1 MCHVSIKQM
10 RADYQCPSYT
20 VGSECSRFSYIV
32 SLLLYIAYRNC
43 LLSYIVGKGDEV
55 WEEAYVHYPDGKIL
69 TLPLVFSNFNGHYKL
84 DKSRTR

>member
-1 MCHVSIKQM
+1 VIISVLLILLDVSVQ
-10 RADYQCPSYT
+10 
-20 VGSECSRFSYIV
+20 GFSDIV

-55 WEEAYVHYPDGKIL
+55 WEEAYVHYPDDSKQYPGGTTL
-69 TLPLVFSNFNGHYKL
+69 TLSLVFSNFNGHYKL

>member
-1 MCHVSIKQM
+1 MIISVLPILLEVSAQ
-10 RADYQCPSYT
+10 
-20 VGSECSRFSYIV
+20 GFSDIV

-69 TLPLVFSNFNGHYKL
+69 AFPLVFSNFNGHYKL